1 MSCATSSVCYAA
13 FCGYPIYPLAHG
25 AMARSSESTPT
36 SDVLMR
42 YIPRPLNT
50 PLSQILETPLYM
62 YMYLLAG
69 LVPPPQ
75 APGNK
80 SHLSVINQE
89 ELKVCDSF
97 CLHPPHTHTLP
108 HCPSHTS
115 LISNI
120 TSLPLSQ
127 SLSLFSPPISSI
139 TCMYMYLYMYIYM
152 FMYMHVHLIM
162 YNYGV
167 VHVYTHIHV
176 AKFILLSL
184 SLPISPSIPHSLSFY
199 PSPSLCLSP
208 HLPLH
213 THSLSFYTSPSL
225 SLHLPPS
232 LAGHGGGW
240 GYSIGSLQTQTSS

>member
-1 MSCATSSVCYAA
+1 
-13 FCGYPIYPLAHG
+13 
-25 AMARSSESTPT
+25 
-36 SDVLMR
+36 
-42 YIPRPLNT
+42 
-50 PLSQILETPLYM
+50 M
-62 YMYLLAG
+62 YMYLHAG

-127 SLSLFSPPISSI
+127 SLSLFSLPISSI

-152 FMYMHVHLIM
+152 YMYMHVHLIM

-167 VHVYTHIHV
+167 VHVYTHTCS
-176 AKFILLSL
+176 KSYLTLSLSPSPPPYPILSPSFPPPPSL

-199 PSPSLCLSP
+199 S
-208 HLPLH
+208 
-213 THSLSFYTSPSL
+213 SPSL

>member
-1 MSCATSSVCYAA
+1 MYVY
-13 FCGYPIYPLAHG
+13 
-25 AMARSSESTPT
+25 
-36 SDVLMR
+36 R
-42 YIPRPLNT
+42 YIF
-50 PLSQILETPLYM
+50 
-62 YMYLLAG
+62 AG
-69 LVPPPQ
+69 MVPPPQ

-80 SHLSVINQE
+80 SHLSVIDQE

-120 TSLPLSQ
+120 TSLPLSPP
-127 SLSLFSPPISSI
+127 LSLFSPPISSI

-152 FMYMHVHLIM
+152 YKYMHVHLIM

-167 VHVYTHIHV
+167 VHVYTHSKIY
-176 AKFILLSL
+176 LTLSL
-184 SLPISPSIPHSLSFY
+184 SLPISPSILHSLSFY
-199 PSPSLCLSP
+199 P
-208 HLPLH
+208 
-213 THSLSFYTSPSL
+213 SPSL

-240 GYSIGSLQTQTSS
+240 GYSIGSQTASLEASACTVAEDTTVLR